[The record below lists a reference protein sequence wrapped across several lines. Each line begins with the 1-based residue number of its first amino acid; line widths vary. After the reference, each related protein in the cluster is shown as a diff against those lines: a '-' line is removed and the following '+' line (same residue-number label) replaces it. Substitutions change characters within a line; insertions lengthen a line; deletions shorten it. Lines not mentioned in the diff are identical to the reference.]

1 MAKAYIPKEK
11 AGADMMELE
20 KYTLGSLKKA
30 VFEGNVDEGSLMAG
44 QVAGMIHEIKPV
56 KQILEEM
63 MSELQDCLLYTSSA
77 ETPILIA
84 TVVIIEANTK

>member
-1 MAKAYIPKEK
+1 LLYKAIDFLVKESCFRAKCLL
-11 AGADMMELE
+11 ELE

-63 MSELQDCLLYTSSA
+63 MSELQ
-77 ETPILIA
+77 ETYSNLEI
-84 TVVIIEANTK
+84 

>member
-1 MAKAYIPKEK
+1 MSNNFENTAPLYQSSGE
-11 AGADMMELE
+11 
-20 KYTLGSLKKA
+20 KA

-63 MSELQDCLLYTSSA
+63 MSELQ
-77 ETPILIA
+77 ETYSNLEI
-84 TVVIIEANTK
+84 